1 MALRRTSWTT
11 KPPMALTCET
21 MEEANRIAIALHGLH
36 KSIMF
41 HIVWSGSQGGYVVYN
56 EAGTKMIA
64 DR

>member
-1 MALRRTSWTT
+1 MALHRTSWTT
-11 KPPMALTCET
+11 KPAKALTCET
-21 MEEANRIAIALHGLH
+21 IEQANQIAIALHGLH

-41 HIVWSGSQGGYVVYN
+41 HIVWSGSQHGYVVYN